1 MLGGANSATPT
12 GTGKEA
18 NMTSNLKLAAA
29 LCLLFLFVAGS
40 ALVYRNSRA
49 PLATAADPA
58 TTLSPTKAEDD
69 GTEPVALPATP
80 VLKNNAADP
89 GLLDLSFGYKVGST
103 AYAYHLSLAFPADA
117 DKGTMDLA
125 PPTGKTA
132 DAAAF
137 PVERRF
143 SESRKAYLIAVSRD
157 LGAMVPAV
165 PSLCVRAVVGPSKA
179 GFDLSDA
186 SLCVMQ
192 RDQDGRCHPTTLACG
207 LIR

>member
-1 MLGGANSATPT
+1 
-12 GTGKEA
+12 
-18 NMTSNLKLAAA
+18 MTSNLKLAAG
-29 LCLLFLFVAGS
+29 LCLLFLVVAGS
-40 ALVYRNSRA
+40 ALVYRSTR
-49 PLATAADPA
+49 PPSATSADAA
-58 TTLSPTKAEDD
+58 TTLSATQAEDG

-89 GLLDLSFGYKVGST
+89 GLLDVSFGYKVGNT
-103 AYAYHLSLAFPADA
+103 AYAYHLALAFPADA

-125 PPTGKTA
+125 PAGGKSP
-132 DAAAF
+132 AAATF

-143 SESRKAYLIAVSRD
+143 SDSRKAYLIAVSRD
-157 LGAMVPAV
+157 LGAMTPAV

-179 GFDLSDA
+179 SFDLGDA